1 MAENHA
7 IRRTKKSKLENAKD
21 FYQTPTE
28 ATQALLEVIYKLGID
43 PRSSVLDPCCGK
55 FAIYRRLNYYF
66 LNVKYYDQYAGW
78 IRRNF
83 LTSTKKY
90 DVIIMNPPY
99 GKKKYE
105 FIDHARKLAKHV
117 FVLLPMQIVNYN
129 QFHIDYMDIKEFVGK
144 VKMTPKFHMHDGKE
158 LKPGGMSAYSWFYF
172 NPDND
177 YPASI
182 EWYKNLRE
190 IKTDF
195 KEGPFHSTI
204 Q

>member
-7 IRRTKKSKLENAKD
+7 IIRRKKTKIENDRD

-28 ATQALLEVIYKLGID
+28 ATQALLELISKLSID

-55 FAIYRRLNYYF
+55 LAIYRRLNYYF
-66 LNVKYYDQYAGW
+66 LNVKYYDQYTGW

-99 GKKKYE
+99 GKKKYK
-105 FIDHARKLAKHV
+105 FITHARKLAKHV
-117 FVLLPMQIVNYN
+117 FVFLPMQVVNYLD
-129 QFHIDYMDIKEFVGK
+129 FHDNYMDIMQFVGK
-144 VKMTPKFHMHDGKE
+144 LKMTPKIMLHEGKE
-158 LKPGGMSAYSWFYF
+158 LKAAGMSSYAWFYF
-172 NPDND
+172 NSDNK

-182 EWYKNLRE
+182 EWYKNLRK
-190 IKTDF
+190 INTDF
-195 KEGPFHSTI
+195 KTGLFHSTI